1 MILYVLNRFKIVSGW
16 SQMFWMVIKRYQY
29 FQMSL
34 NTPDIS
40 KWFQMFQFQN
50 YQEIFRWFQVSRI
63 FRDFFQSFLG
73 FFEIT
78 RGTGLYQN
86 FGHERFLNYIF
97 GNIRKDNI
105 FFAQD
110 QWLLYSFVVR
120 PHVAHFLTESC
131 CVTGKVLGFWHLARG
146 SEYFIGPQAFCG
158 SSQLQYFRKQLL
170 LKPVPSS
177 VQQWRPGPNMKGS
190 QLAQSFFFELWC

>member
-1 MILYVLNRFKIVSGW
+1 MVSKLFGYFQRISNFRPKTKLFDHYWMILYVLNRFKIVSGW

-97 GNIRKDNI
+97 GNIKK
-105 FFAQD
+105 
-110 QWLLYSFVVR
+110 
-120 PHVAHFLTESC
+120 
-131 CVTGKVLGFWHLARG
+131 G
-146 SEYFIGPQAFCG
+146 
-158 SSQLQYFRKQLL
+158 QYFFC
-170 LKPVPSS
+170 S
-177 VQQWRPGPNMKGS
+177 GS
-190 QLAQSFFFELWC
+190 MITL